1 MEMMKTNDITSMNWK
16 LTKKKLSEVKPYDKN
31 PRQMTKKG
39 MEDLHKSIDKFG
51 LAEPIVINTDG
62 IIVGGHARFLV
73 LKERGAKEFDC
84 YIPDRKLSDKEVQEL
99 NVRLNKNIAG
109 EFDFDILANEF
120 ELTDLLEWGFEEKEL
135 DLSLWNDKTDEQLDD
150 APEPQKEAISKTGD
164 LFLLDGKHRVLCGDS
179 TKKEDVE
186 KLMDGKKATLIVTS
200 PPYYNQRTYSFFKTF
215 EEYNHFIEQ
224 IILNVISVMNEES
237 ALVWNIG
244 DQCASKETKDIPA
257 YHSLMFESMGLKYR
271 DKIIW
276 KKSGAVFDIPRSMH
290 IEKGKYFP
298 ALGHESILVYTKKHP
313 SFEIIDK
320 QKVREWQ
327 INVWEFRQVRTNK
340 ESDNEGHPAQ
350 FPIEFPLRSI
360 TCYTKRHQNVYEPFG
375 GSGTTL
381 IATDELNRINFT
393 MEIDPIYI
401 DVILKRYHNLYPDK
415 TIECSNRK
423 FDFGKLYA

>member
-84 YIPDRKLSDKEVQEL
+84 YIPDRELSEKEVQEL

-120 ELTDLLEWGFEEKEL
+120 ELNDLLEWGFEEKEL
-135 DLSLWNDKTDEQLDD
+135 DLSLWSDETDEQLDD

-164 LFLLDGKHRVLCGDS
+164 LFLLDGRHRVLCGDS
-179 TKKEDVE
+179 TKIEDVE
-186 KLMDGKKATLIVTS
+186 KLMDGKKADMVFTDPPYNVNYEGYTKDKLTIKSDAMADNKYADFLNAVFKNYRKFIKDGCGLYICHADAWQKLTEEILNLNGIIMRNQIIWAKNIFAWGMGRYKFQHEPIFYAHIKGKSDVWYGDRSATTLWQVNKPSKSESHPTMKPIELIVIAVNNS
-200 PPYYNQRTYSFFKTF
+200 
-215 EEYNHFIEQ
+215 
-224 IILNVISVMNEES
+224 
-237 ALVWNIG
+237 
-244 DQCASKETKDIPA
+244 SKMQDIV
-257 YHSLMFESMGLKYR
+257 LDLFL
-271 DKIIW
+271 
-276 KKSGAVFDIPRSMH
+276 
-290 IEKGKYFP
+290 
-298 ALGHESILVYTKKHP
+298 
-313 SFEIIDK
+313 
-320 QKVREWQ
+320 
-327 INVWEFRQVRTNK
+327 
-340 ESDNEGHPAQ
+340 
-350 FPIEFPLRSI
+350 
-360 TCYTKRHQNVYEPFG
+360 
-375 GSGTTL
+375 GSGSTL
-381 IATDELNRINFT
+381 IACEQTNRICHG